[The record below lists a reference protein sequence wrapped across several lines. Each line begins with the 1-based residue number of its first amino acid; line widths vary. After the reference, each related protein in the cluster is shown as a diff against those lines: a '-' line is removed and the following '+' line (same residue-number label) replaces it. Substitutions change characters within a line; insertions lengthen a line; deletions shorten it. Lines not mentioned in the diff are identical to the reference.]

1 MSRLARLRDRVR
13 SRRRDEAGY
22 VTVVISILIPAL
34 FIGLAATAVDTSRW
48 YLEGERI
55 QKAADAAAMAG
66 VPYLPQDMTNARTR
80 ALEVAKRNGYD
91 DASPDVTVT
100 VEQGDRTT
108 QLRVTI
114 SSSIANQFGQIIG
127 VSSTSITRTAVAD
140 FTGPAPMGSPC
151 NTFGTE
157 PPAGGGGSSPAPGGS
172 AIGSSRPGNCPQ
184 NPMMW
189 ASVQGPQVGKVHG
202 DRYGTVGCQDAGVD
216 YCDGG
221 RQNTE
226 YPEGSDR
233 KGERG
238 YFWVIKV
245 QPGMVGRPIQMQLFD
260 PAFVLTGQSCGENN
274 PSSTTDQLPSW
285 LVLDDNMNPFVTTDG
300 KTRYSNTGTIPP
312 GHEPS
317 VPFCTG
323 DNFPGVS
330 PPTAPMTTTFMVRE
344 QTDTM
349 DPLQAPVVSGCAK
362 QYGAFTTYPTYDNLK
377 SGRATYSSHLAQVFH
392 NWTSLCTFTPQRAG
406 DYYLHVRT
414 NKSHTFPSNELVRT
428 VPTGDVAGLAGAN
441 GDASPVGGGTNS
453 FAIRA
458 VTPAGGERDVA
469 VSGWDRMPIYA
480 NSEAASSTFNL
491 IRALPGAAGQYIE
504 FSFFDA
510 GDAAGSAT
518 VRVLLP
524 TDATSTSGGAITN
537 PYPGGCTSKT
547 GSGGTWQALTGCT
560 ATAITPT
567 TNNGKVQ
574 TMMIPIPPD
583 YTCNQ
588 AVFTNCWYRVQVSF
602 ASGSVHDVTTWD
614 AQISGDPVRLI
625 E

>member
-1 MSRLARLRDRVR
+1 MTTMSRRN
-13 SRRRDEAGY
+13 RRCDESGY

-34 FIGLAATAVDTSRW
+34 FIGLAAVAVDTSRW

-66 VPYLPQDMTNARTR
+66 VPYLPQDMANARTR

-91 DASPDVTVT
+91 DADPDVAVT

-114 SSSIANQFGQIIG
+114 SSTIANQFGQIIG
-127 VSSTSITRTAVAD
+127 VGTTGITRSAVAD

-157 PPAGGGGSSPAPGGS
+157 PPAGDGPSSPAPVGS

-184 NPMMW
+184 DPMMW
-189 ASVQGPQVGKVHG
+189 ASVAGPETGKVQG
-202 DRYGTVGCQDAGVD
+202 DRYSTVNCQDAGVD
-216 YCDGG
+216 YCDGS
-221 RQNTE
+221 RKNLE
-226 YPEGSDR
+226 YPSGSQ
-233 KGERG
+233 KQGERG

-245 QPGMVGRPIQMQLFD
+245 QPAMVGRPIQMQLYD
-260 PAFVLTGQSCGENN
+260 PAFVLTGQACGENN
-274 PSSTTDQLPSW
+274 PSSTVDQLPHW
-285 LVLDDNMNPFVTTDG
+285 DHLDWDMNPYVTTDG
-300 KTRYSNTGTIPP
+300 RRRYSNTATIPSSQHSTIP
-312 GHEPS
+312 

-323 DNFPGVS
+323 DSFPGAG
-330 PPTAPMTTTFMVRE
+330 PATTPMTTTFMVRE
-344 QTDTM
+344 QTDSM
-349 DPLQAPVVSGCAK
+349 DPMQAPVVAGCAK

-377 SGRATYSSHLAQVFH
+377 SGRSTYNSHLAQLFH
-392 NWTSLCTFTPQRAG
+392 NWTSLCTFTPARAG

-414 NKSHTFPSNELVRT
+414 NKAHSFPANELVRD
-428 VPTGDVAGLAGAN
+428 VPTGDLGSVAGPD
-441 GDASPVGGGTNS
+441 GDATPVGGGTNS

-469 VSGWDRMPIYA
+469 VAGWDRMPIYA
-480 NSEAASSTFNL
+480 NSEAASTTFNL
-491 IRALPGAAGQYIE
+491 IRALPGTAGQSIE

-518 VRVLLP
+518 VKVLLP
-524 TDATSTSGGAITN
+524 TDATSTSGGSITN

-547 GSGGTWQALTGCT
+547 GSGGAWQTLTACT
-560 ATAITPT
+560 APSISSA

-588 AVFTNCWYRVQVSF
+588 LVFTNCWYRVQISF

-614 AQISGDPVRLI
+614 AQISGDPVRLV

>member
-1 MSRLARLRDRVR
+1 MIRLIRRRLRELE
-13 SRRRDEAGY
+13 RRRDEAGY

-66 VPYLPQDMTNARTR
+66 VPFLPLDMDNARTR
-80 ALEVAKRNGYD
+80 ALEVAARNGFD
-91 DASPDVTVT
+91 DADPDIQVT
-100 VEQGDRTT
+100 VEQGVRTT

-114 SSSIANQFGQIIG
+114 SSKIGNQFGQIIG
-127 VSSTSITRTAVAD
+127 VDSTAITRTAVAD

-157 PPAGGGGSSPAPGGS
+157 PLAGAGASSPAPTGS
-172 AIGSSRPGNCPQ
+172 AIGAARPVICPA
-184 NPMMW
+184 NPEMW
-189 ASVQGPQVGKVHG
+189 ASVAGPEVGKVQG
-202 DRYGTVGCQDAGVD
+202 DRYSTVNCQDAGVD

-221 RQNTE
+221 RKNLE
-226 YPEGSDR
+226 YPDGSSK
-233 KGERG
+233 KGEAG

-245 QPGMVGRPIQMQLFD
+245 QPAMVGRPIQMQLYD
-260 PAFVLTGQSCGENN
+260 PAFVVTGQTCGENN
-274 PSSTTDQLPSW
+274 PSLVADQLPHW
-285 LVLDDNMNPFVTTDG
+285 NAFDDNMNPYVTTDG
-300 KTRYSNTGTIPP
+300 RVRYSNVDTIPN
-312 GHEPS
+312 GHKPA
-317 VPFCTG
+317 VPFCSG
-323 DNFPGVS
+323 DNYPGVS
-330 PPTAPMTTTFMVRE
+330 PPMSKMTTTFLVRE

-349 DPLQAPVVSGCAK
+349 DPMKAPVVAGCAK
-362 QYGAFTTYPTYDNLK
+362 QYGAFSTYPTYDNLK
-377 SGRATYSSHLAQVFH
+377 SGRATYKSQLAQLFH
-392 NWTSLCTFTPQRAG
+392 NWTSLCTFTPARAG

-414 NKSHTFPSNELVRT
+414 NKAHTFPTDELVRT
-428 VPTGDVAGLAGAN
+428 VPTGDVASLAGPD

-458 VTPAGGERDVA
+458 VTPAGAERDVA

-480 NSEAASSTFNL
+480 NSEAASTTFPL
-491 IRALPGAAGQYIE
+491 IRALPGTAGQYIE

-518 VRVLLP
+518 VKVLLP
-524 TDATSTSGGAITN
+524 NDATSTNGGAITT
-537 PYPGGCTSKT
+537 PFPGGCTSRT
-547 GSGGTWQALTGCT
+547 GSGGTWQALAGCT
-560 ATAITPT
+560 ATSISAS

-583 YTCNQ
+583 YTCNPLQ
-588 AVFTNCWYRVQVSF
+588 LVNCWYRVQISF
-602 ASGSVHDVTTWD
+602 ANGSVHDVTTWD
-614 AQISGDPVRLI
+614 AQIAGDPVRLI